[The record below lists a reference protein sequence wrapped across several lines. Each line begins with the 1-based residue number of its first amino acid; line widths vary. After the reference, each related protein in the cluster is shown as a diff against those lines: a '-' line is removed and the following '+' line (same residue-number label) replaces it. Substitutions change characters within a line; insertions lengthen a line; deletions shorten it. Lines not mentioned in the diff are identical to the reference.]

1 MVSLVLAYLA
11 LINLAAFAAFWLDKR
26 RARRRARRLPERR
39 LLALAAVGGGPGAA
53 LARQLFRHKTVK
65 EPFASRLRLILTLQ
79 AIAAGLALALRR

>member
-1 MVSLVLAYLA
+1 MVLAYLA

-26 RARRRARRLPERR
+26 RAIRRARRIPERR
-39 LLALAAVGGGPGAA
+39 LLGLAAAGGGAGAA

-79 AIAAGLALALRR
+79 AIAAGLALTLRR